1 VSIGSKRFW
10 PANYA
15 VELAEVN
22 GQAAMIVRDGTQ
34 AFAVVTV
41 DVEEEQIQTV
51 RIIANPEKLARI

>member
-1 VSIGSKRFW
+1 
-10 PANYA
+10 
-15 VELAEVN
+15 
-22 GQAAMIVRDGTQ
+22 VRDGTQ